1 MLKVAEPVWIV
12 GDIHGQYYDFVHLLE
27 KAGSPKKINYIFLG
41 DYVDRGIFSVE
52 WVILLYS
59 LKVAHPENV
68 VLLRGNHEWR
78 NMTDHFTFREET
90 INKFDEEVY
99 TAIMESFDAMPL
111 AAIVNDRYLTIHGGI
126 SPDLKKLSQ
135 ISKLDRFSE
144 PPVKGLFCDL
154 LWSDPMNDEEA
165 NDYEFSDN
173 KEREWSY
180 LFGKKPAK
188 KLLDSHNLMSI
199 VRAHQVQIDGYK
211 MHRWDGESSFPYVIT
226 LFSAPNYWDYYSNKA
241 AVLILKDGGISIKQ
255 YDQSEHPYF
264 LPDQLDVFSW
274 SMPFLA
280 EKVISMMANMLKQT
294 TKDEIDEDDSYSV
307 GYNGKQLG
315 MVDDKLSL
323 VGEEESTVKDKMKK
337 FGNIKTKI
345 KTMARVQKMFAT
357 LKNESEMLIK
367 IKGMSPDG
375 KIPRGLLLEGR
386 PAIRDSFREFSRAAE
401 LDKVN

>member
-1 MLKVAEPVWIV
+1 
-12 GDIHGQYYDFVHLLE
+12 
-27 KAGSPKKINYIFLG
+27 
-41 DYVDRGIFSVE
+41 
-52 WVILLYS
+52 
-59 LKVAHPENV
+59 
-68 VLLRGNHEWR
+68 
-78 NMTDHFTFREET
+78 MTDHFTFREET
-90 INKFDEEVY
+90 INKYDEDVY
-99 TAIMESFDAMPL
+99 NVIMEAFDSMPL
-111 AAIVNDRYLTIHGGI
+111 AAVVNDRYLAIHGGI

-144 PPVKGLFCDL
+144 PPIKGLFCDL
-154 LWSDPMNDEEA
+154 LWSDPMGDDEA
-165 NDYEFSDN
+165 NEYDFTDN
-173 KEREWSY
+173 KERECSY
-180 LFGKKPAK
+180 LFGKKPTK
-188 KLLDSHNLMSI
+188 KLLDNHNLMSV

-226 LFSAPNYWDYYSNKA
+226 LFSAPNYCDYYSNKA

-280 EKVISMMANMLKQT
+280 EKVMSLMTNILKQT
-294 TKDEIDEDDSYSV
+294 GDDIDEDD
-307 GYNGKQLG
+307 
-315 MVDDKLSL
+315 
-323 VGEEESTVKDKMKK
+323 ESTAVTEVTSASEKMKK
-337 FGNIKTKI
+337 FGKIKMKI

-386 PAIRDSFREFSRAAE
+386 PAIRDSFREFSNAAK
-401 LDKVN
+401 LDSVNEKMPHYK

>member
-1 MLKVAEPVWIV
+1 MLKIPEPVCVV
-12 GDIHGQYYDFVHLLE
+12 GDIHGQYFDFVHLLE

-52 WVILLYS
+52 VIILLYA
-59 LKVAHPENV
+59 LKVAHPDNV

-90 INKFDEEVY
+90 ISKFDEDVY
-99 TAIMESFDAMPL
+99 NVIMESFDAMPL
-111 AAIVNDRYLTIHGGI
+111 AAIVNDRYLAIHGGI

-135 ISKLDRFSE
+135 ISKLDRFAE
-144 PPVKGLFCDL
+144 PPIKGLFCDL
-154 LWSDPMNDEEA
+154 LWSDPMNDEDA
-165 NDYEFSDN
+165 NEYEFNDN

-180 LFGKKPAK
+180 LFGKKPTK
-188 KLLDSHNLMSI
+188 KLLDSHNLMSV

-226 LFSAPNYWDYYSNKA
+226 LFSAPNYCDYYSNKA

-255 YDQSEHPYF
+255 YDQSEHPYY

-280 EKVISMMANMLKQT
+280 DKVISLMANILKQT
-294 TKDEIDEDDSYSV
+294 VDVEDTDADTAVTEVS
-307 GYNGKQLG
+307 
-315 MVDDKLSL
+315 
-323 VGEEESTVKDKMKK
+323 STKDKMKK
-337 FGNIKTKI
+337 FSVMKTKVM
-345 KTMARVQKMFAT
+345 TMARMQKMFST

-386 PAIRDSFREFSRAAE
+386 PAIKDSFREFSRATE
-401 LDKVN
+401 LDRVNERMPKQK